1 MKNKINLGLKF
12 LMFYKTTEKTACQ
25 KIPLSKNIWKSQK
38 ELLMMYVTNT
48 P

>member
-1 MKNKINLGLKF
+1 MKNEVNQRLKF
-12 LMFYKTTEKTACQ
+12 LRFYKMTEKIACQ
-25 KIPLSKNIWKSQK
+25 KKTLSKNIWKRQK